1 MADSPNNHK
10 TNLLNKKWLLPVILA
25 AMTLITSALLMF
37 SHAVTADKI
46 AAIQL
51 ANKLASLQRLIPA
64 DMIDNDILED
74 KVAIFEPVLLGH
86 RQTETLYMGKK
97 NNTVTVMAVPVTAR
111 NGYSGDI
118 ELLVGIRVGGNLAGQ
133 ITAVEIIAHKET
145 PGLGDLIEAKKSD
158 WLLQFPETSLQQPT
172 EKQWRVKKDQGAFD
186 QITAA
191 TITPRA
197 VVAAIKQALLFEKD
211 YVPSTESTDENLP

>member
-1 MADSPNNHK
+1 MADLPNKPK
-10 TNLLNKKWLLPVILA
+10 TNLLNKKWLLPIILA

-37 SHAVTADKI
+37 SHAITIDKI
-46 AAIQL
+46 EAIQL
-51 ANKLASLQRLIPA
+51 ANKLASLKRLIPA
-64 DMIDNDILED
+64 QMIDNDILED
-74 KVAIFEPVLLGH
+74 KVAIFEPELLGH
-86 RQTETLYMGKK
+86 RQTETLYIGKK
-97 NNTVTVMAVPVTAR
+97 NNTVTIMAVPVTAR

-118 ELLVGIRVGGNLAGQ
+118 ELLVGIQVGGKLGGQ

-158 WLLQFPETSLQQPT
+158 WLLQFPGTSLQQPT
-172 EKQWRVKKDQGAFD
+172 EEQWRVKKDQGAFD

-197 VVAAIKQALLFEKD
+197 VVAAIKQALLFERD
-211 YVPSTESTDENLP
+211 YVASSDSTGENLP